1 MKRIYLFPLFLLLIT
16 GCKYLS
22 LSEAKKACYRWG
34 LLISDIERGNW
45 DCKLDKSTMEYQLIK
60 EYSDDGIYDPKVIKK
75 FK

>member
-16 GCKYLS
+16 GCEYLS
-22 LSEAKKACYRWG
+22 LSQAKKACYRWG
-34 LLISDIERGNW
+34 LNSDIERGNW
-45 DCKLDKSTMEYQLIK
+45 DCKLNKSTMEYLLIN